1 MSHIQAKHDLYA
13 KQKSRLSYSFV
24 WAQTMSVFCLESS
37 EIMKPLKAINCF
49 CTCSPSRTKL
59 KALEDS
65 AATFYPVS
73 NVYVCFS
80 LTIVFEVNCDMF
92 MCLWYQRWFTEGL
105 WVIQY
110 KVFTYVLL
118 RWLKSCPTL
127 SYSSCIFS
135 QHRVRRECALISS
148 QNELQ
153 LEFWTV
159 TTKSKL
165 TKWFRQC
172 CIFTHLNTY
181 HISF

>member
-92 MCLWYQRWFTEGL
+92 MCLWYQRWFTEGEL
-105 WVIQY
+105 FSIKYLLMSFWGDWNHVLHFHIVH
-110 KVFTYVLL
+110 VFFRSTEWDENVL
-118 RWLKSCPTL
+118 
-127 SYSSCIFS
+127 SSAVKMNS
-135 QHRVRRECALISS
+135 
-148 QNELQ
+148 N
-153 LEFWTV
+153 
-159 TTKSKL
+159 
-165 TKWFRQC
+165 
-172 CIFTHLNTY
+172 LN
-181 HISF
+181 SGPSLPKAN